1 MAIRGETSVWDAEAE
16 GFELLE
22 LTLGDLLDRQAQ
34 AFGDQ
39 DAVVYHYPEDG
50 LELRLD
56 YRGLRER
63 VDAVAKGLIALGVQA
78 GDKVAVL
85 ATNLPEWLL
94 LELAVPKIGAILVTV
109 NTNVRSS
116 ELEYL
121 LRQAEVHTLV
131 LMAEHRGHSYYAA
144 LAELVPELAART
156 PSLPLASAA
165 FADLRQVVLI
175 GADRGCAGTM
185 RFDDMVAL
193 GQRVPDAVLAQRQA
207 EVRPGDVSQIQFTSG
222 TTGAPKGAMITHRGT
237 LNNAR
242 LFGARAGFR
251 SGDRMVTA
259 MPFFHTAGNV
269 VDVLGLL
276 SHGATLVK
284 AIQFEPLKLLQ
295 LVAQERATIL
305 HGVPTM
311 LIAMLQHPQAGAF
324 DTRSLRL
331 VLSGG
336 TPIPVPL
343 LEQVKREFGADPIIG
358 FGMTEA
364 GPMVTGTPAGDS
376 FELKSATVGKPLAHV
391 AVQIVDADNQPV
403 ALGQVGEL
411 LIKGFG
417 VMQGYYKMPDK
428 TAQAIDAQG
437 WLHSGDLATMDAQG
451 YIRIAGRIKDMI
463 IRGGENVYPAEVESF
478 LLRHPA
484 IEQAQVVGIP
494 DPYMGEESAAFIQC
508 RPGHVLDEDAVQAY
522 CRAHI
527 GRHKLPKYIR
537 FVDAYPLTP
546 SGKVKKFDLR
556 DRLVAALAQEQS
568 HHD

>member
-1 MAIRGETSVWDAEAE
+1 MAIRGEASVWDAEAE

-56 YRGLRER
+56 YRALRER

-85 ATNLPEWLL
+85 ATNVPEWLL

-131 LMAEHRGHSYYAA
+131 LMAEHRGNSYYAA
-144 LAELVPELAART
+144 LADLVPELAARA
-156 PSLPLASAA
+156 PLLPLASAA
-165 FADLRQVVLI
+165 LADLRQVVLI

-185 RFDDMVAL
+185 RFGDMVTL
-193 GQRVPDAVLAQRQA
+193 GQRVPDALLAQRQA
-207 EVRPGDVSQIQFTSG
+207 AVRPGDVSQIQFTSG

-237 LNNAR
+237 INNAR

-251 SGDRMVTA
+251 AGDRMVSA

-276 SHGATLVK
+276 SHGGTLVK

-311 LIAMLQHPQAGAF
+311 LIAMLQHPRAGEI

-343 LEQVKREFGADPIIG
+343 LEQVKRQFGADPVIG

-364 GPMVTGTPAGDS
+364 SPMVTGTPAGDS

-391 AVQIVDADNQPV
+391 AVQIVDADNRPV

-417 VMQGYYKMPDK
+417 VMQGYYKMLDK
-428 TAQAIDAQG
+428 TAQAIDADG

-508 RPGHVLDEDAVQAY
+508 RPGHALDEDAVQAY

-537 FVDAYPLTP
+537 FVDSYPLTP

-556 DRLVAALAQEQS
+556 DRLVAALAQEEN

>member
-1 MAIRGETSVWDAEAE
+1 M
-16 GFELLE
+16 
-22 LTLGDLLDRQAQ
+22 
-34 AFGDQ
+34 
-39 DAVVYHYPEDG
+39 
-50 LELRLD
+50 
-56 YRGLRER
+56 
-63 VDAVAKGLIALGVQA
+63 
-78 GDKVAVL
+78 
-85 ATNLPEWLL
+85 
-94 LELAVPKIGAILVTV
+94 
-109 NTNVRSS
+109 
-116 ELEYL
+116 
-121 LRQAEVHTLV
+121 
-131 LMAEHRGHSYYAA
+131 
-144 LAELVPELAART
+144 
-156 PSLPLASAA
+156 
-165 FADLRQVVLI
+165 
-175 GADRGCAGTM
+175 
-185 RFDDMVAL
+185 
-193 GQRVPDAVLAQRQA
+193 
-207 EVRPGDVSQIQFTSG
+207 RPGDVSQIQFTSG

-251 SGDRMVTA
+251 AGDRMVTA

-343 LEQVKREFGADPIIG
+343 LEQVKREFGADPVIG

-494 DPYMGEESAAFIQC
+494 DPYMGEEAAAFIQC